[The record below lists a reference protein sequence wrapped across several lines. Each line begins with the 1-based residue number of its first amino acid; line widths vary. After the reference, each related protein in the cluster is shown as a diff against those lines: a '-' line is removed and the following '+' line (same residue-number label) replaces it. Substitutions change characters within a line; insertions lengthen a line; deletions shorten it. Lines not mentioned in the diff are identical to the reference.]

1 MFEEDYIMRVI
12 KEMVRAI
19 LKFLFN
25 IDAESPT
32 GELLEDEKNQNT
44 LNELIDMIDKGKINE
59 AENKLYSIVEHGNMN
74 DLKIALLFYSYLN
87 EKDDGFLQDNCFTR
101 DEVKAGLQDVV
112 SKYGLNSLVDLF

>member
-25 IDAESPT
+25 IDAESAT
-32 GELLEDEKNQNT
+32 GELLEDEQEQNI

-59 AENKLYSIVEHGNMN
+59 AENKLYPIVESGNLN
-74 DLKIALLFYSYLN
+74 DLKIAVLFYSYLN
-87 EKDDGFLQDNCFTR
+87 EKDDDFLQDNCFAR
-101 DEVKAGLQDVV
+101 DEVKTGLQDVV
-112 SKYGLNSLVDLF
+112 SKYGLSSLVDVF